1 MPWNIPNFDFAEM
14 EAILEEY
21 NALLNQELGPGQG
34 RYVALPDERRN
45 AGQVQHIPSPPQ
57 QTAEVKEVLALVK
70 QYKEMMQDNYEYRC
84 KRPEKELLTKLFAAL
99 DKV

>member
-1 MPWNIPNFDFAEM
+1 MPWNYSF
-14 EAILEEY
+14 EEIE
-21 NALLNQELGPGQG
+21 LLLDEYTNLINRELSPGEG
-34 RYVALPDERRN
+34 RYVAIPDERRN

-57 QTAEVKEVLALVK
+57 QTAEVKEVLALAK

-84 KRPEKELLTKLFAAL
+84 KRPEKELLAKLFAAL